1 MEDLNN
7 LKNLWQSAKPV
18 ELPDAAELQQDIKDF
33 RGTKLRN
40 KVLSVT
46 VAVLIVVLSLAAL
59 LLAKNL
65 WLSTQAAILFNVA
78 ACIVL
83 AATNLRSMK
92 RFIGFKDFNNLDFL
106 HFLQQTQRNQIRYY
120 KRTEVAGLTLVT
132 ASTLLFP
139 YQFITDSLAMAIGIY
154 TVVVGWILVLWFYI
168 RPRSFSKHSKKLS
181 GEIGR
186 FESIIQQ
193 AL

>member
-7 LKNLWQSAKPV
+7 LKSLWKSAKPV

-40 KVLSVT
+40 KVLTVT
-46 VAVLIVVLSLAAL
+46 VAVLIVILSFAAL

-65 WLSTQAAILFNVA
+65 WLSTQAAILLNMV

-83 AATNLRSMK
+83 AATNLRSMN
-92 RFIGFKDFNNLDFL
+92 RFIGLKDFSNVDFL